1 MLEYPYIDYGGVAVK
16 KQKDSKVWKIWEAGQ
31 HDPKYAMMLAELGP
45 LEKKYDA
52 VLQTLSME
60 QQDVVCDFISQCEA
74 MSWRMLEFA
83 CEQLTKT
90 PGA

>member
-1 MLEYPYIDYGGVAVK
+1 MEQNNKL
-16 KQKDSKVWKIWEAGQ
+16 VWKIWEAGQ
-31 HDPKYAMMLAELGP
+31 RDPEYARMLTENRL
-45 LEKKYDA
+45 LEKRYET

-60 QQDVVCDFISQCEA
+60 QRDIICDFISQCEA
-74 MSWRMLEFA
+74 MSMRMLQFA